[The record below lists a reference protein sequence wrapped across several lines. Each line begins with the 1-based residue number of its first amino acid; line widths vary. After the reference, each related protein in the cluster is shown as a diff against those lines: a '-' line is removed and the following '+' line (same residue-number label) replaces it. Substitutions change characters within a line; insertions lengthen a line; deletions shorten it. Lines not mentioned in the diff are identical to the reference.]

1 MKQSGIAA
9 GTLVPAGLLAGLL
22 ALGCFFSCGKGRPP
36 EPEGAVLS
44 TEAGTAVEV
53 RGAGTAIGARAAGEE
68 AAGAASRF
76 SLEELAEAERLDGF
90 VQGMGLAESSIREAA
105 GDYAGAVIA
114 AYKELAWAFSYGL
127 LPRELLRQG
136 LENIL
141 SLKGDSAGAAGTA
154 KAILAFVDGD
164 WTKAAE
170 TLKTLFPGEEAGDGL
185 VRWMLLVCD
194 MEGARSHASS
204 ISAGI
209 PGGGG
214 AGSVYGSI
222 RARYDNFPEYWY
234 RGARYF
240 SGSIGTEYAER
251 CIALAPQGP
260 FAAEC
265 RGILA
270 AWLGLEGRDATVL
283 KSKAEIEGIVTRAAG
298 TGNPE
303 LLAELLPVI
312 GLPDNAY
319 TFYAAGALRALSKG
333 PQFREYLLREAAR
346 SPGRLAERLNYVCR
360 GQ

>member
-1 MKQSGIAA
+1 
-9 GTLVPAGLLAGLL
+9 
-22 ALGCFFSCGKGRPP
+22 
-36 EPEGAVLS
+36 
-44 TEAGTAVEV
+44 
-53 RGAGTAIGARAAGEE
+53 
-68 AAGAASRF
+68 
-76 SLEELAEAERLDGF
+76 
-90 VQGMGLAESSIREAA
+90 MGLAESSVREEA

-114 AYKELAWAFSYGL
+114 AWKELAWAFSYGL
-127 LPRELLRQG
+127 LPRELQRQG

-154 KAILAFVDGD
+154 KAVLAFIDGN
-164 WTKAAE
+164 WKEAAE
-170 TLKTLFPGEEAGDGL
+170 ILGPLFPGEEAGDGL
-185 VRWMLLVCD
+185 VRWLLLVCD
-194 MEGARSHASS
+194 MEEARSHSPGAS
-204 ISAGI
+204 A
-209 PGGGG
+209 G

-222 RARYDNFPEYWY
+222 RARYNNFPEYWY

-240 SGSIGTEYAER
+240 PGSIGAEYADR

-270 AWLGLEGRDATVL
+270 AFLGLEEGDAPFL
-283 KSKAEIEGIVTRAAG
+283 KSKAEIEGIVTGAAG

-303 LLAELLPVI
+303 LLAELLPLI

-333 PQFREYLLREAAR
+333 PRFREYLLREAAR